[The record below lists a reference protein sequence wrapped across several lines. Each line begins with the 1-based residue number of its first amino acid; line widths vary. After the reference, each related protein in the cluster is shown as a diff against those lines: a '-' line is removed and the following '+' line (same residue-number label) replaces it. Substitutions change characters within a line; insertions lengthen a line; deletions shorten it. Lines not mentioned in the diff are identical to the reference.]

1 MDQDYYD
8 ILGIDRNASQAQI
21 KKAYYKLAK
30 KYHPDKTD
38 ESNKEEYTKKFQ
50 QIGEAYETLSDENKR
65 KIYDQF
71 GKDGLKD
78 GGVPGGMNPFDIFSQ
93 FFGNQFN
100 RNNNH
105 SRNKNRV
112 TKNKET
118 VFTFNINLPQ
128 VFTGLKKKLKITR
141 KVIWDKPKN
150 EKVTDNIDKTWR
162 TCTSCNGAGM
172 MMEMRQ
178 IGPGMIQQMSRPCNV
193 CKGVGFSL
201 LEDYIIK
208 EIGEI
213 IQIDI
218 TKGVSNGYQK
228 RFKNMGNCGPG
239 RYPGDLIIIVNTEDS
254 YEDFYRIKGE
264 LYLKKTILLSEALCG
279 GEFKFKHMDGRI
291 IHISYRGV
299 LKPGDT
305 IQIPKEGLK
314 DQDLNI
320 IFDVEF
326 PREIEKNKIKELGNI
341 LPQGEKIS
349 KNTEDV
355 FYKV

>member
-1 MDQDYYD
+1 MDQDYYN
-8 ILGIDRNASQAQI
+8 ILEIDRNACQSQI

-30 KYHPDKTD
+30 KYHPDKTT
-38 ESNKEEYTKKFQ
+38 EINKEEYTKKFQ

-78 GGVPGGMNPFDIFSQ
+78 GGMPGNMNPFDIFSQ

-100 RNNNH
+100 H
-105 SRNKNRV
+105 STNLRNKKRV

-118 VFTFNINLPQ
+118 VFTLNITLPQ

-141 KVIWDKPKN
+141 KVIWNKN
-150 EKVTDNIDKTWR
+150 ENRKVNDNIDKTWR
-162 TCTSCNGAGM
+162 TCTNCKGNGM
-172 MMEMRQ
+172 IMEMRQ
-178 IGPGMIQQMSRPCNV
+178 IGLGMMQQISRPCNI

-201 LEDYIIK
+201 IEDYIIK

-228 RFKNMGNCGPG
+228 RFKDMGNCGPG

-254 YEDFYRIKGE
+254 YEDFYKIKGE

-279 GEFKFKHMDGRI
+279 GEFKFKHMDERN

-305 IQIPKEGLK
+305 VQIPKEGLK

-326 PREIEKNKIKELGNI
+326 PKELEKNKIKELRNI
-341 LPQGEKIS
+341 FPQGEKIT
-349 KNTEDV
+349 KNKEDI